1 MKISYTLVILLSCLT
16 HYTALHTHPN
26 FDNII
31 QEHITLLSNLDK
43 VNPPLMILFSATPG
57 MGKTTLAT
65 NIQNVFDAVKITVD
79 DARKLLVKHAIPVR
93 GDSTYK
99 SLPIEEKIECIVNY
113 LDQLIQ
119 EIRKTSKNQFFII
132 DDSVNQ
138 WHDKIQR
145 IADKNGMQTFLI
157 RLDVSKAKA
166 IERIKQREQDPQ
178 GYLDAMDT
186 WYYFYQQFDAHLVD
200 YVFCNENIFDIKEF
214 DELLDQLKI
223 KLPS

>member
-1 MKISYTLVILLSCLT
+1 MKISYTLVILLSCFT
-16 HYTALHTHPN
+16 HYTALQADPS
-26 FDNII
+26 FDSII
-31 QEHITLLSNLDK
+31 QEHIKLLPNLDK

-65 NIQNVFDAVKITVD
+65 NIQDVFDAVKITVD
-79 DARKLLVKHAIPVR
+79 DARRLLVKHAITVKDDR
-93 GDSTYK
+93 TYK

-138 WHDKIQR
+138 WHDKIKG
-145 IADKNGMQTFLI
+145 IAEKNEMQTFLI

-166 IERIKQREQDPQ
+166 IERIKQREQNPQ
-178 GYLDAMDT
+178 GYLDAMDR
-186 WYYFYQQFDAHLVD
+186 WYYFYEQFDAHLVD
-200 YVFCNENIFDIKEF
+200 YVFCNEKVFDTQQF
-214 DELLDQLKI
+214 DELLDALKL
-223 KLPS
+223 KLKG

>member
-1 MKISYTLVILLSCLT
+1 MKLCYTLLILLSCLT
-16 HYTALHTHPN
+16 HYKALPTHPS
-26 FDNII
+26 FDSII

-65 NIQNVFDAVKITVD
+65 KIQDVFDAVKITVD
-79 DARKLLVKHAIPVR
+79 DARKLLVKHAIPVK

-119 EIRKTSKNQFFII
+119 EIRKISKNQFFII

-138 WHDKIQR
+138 WHDKIKR
-145 IADKNGMQTFLI
+145 IADKNGMQIFLI

-200 YVFCNENIFDIKEF
+200 YVFCNEKAFDSKQV
-214 DELLDQLKI
+214 DELLNKLNLK
-223 KLPS
+223 LLS